1 MVKASSSALPS
12 PDLMF
17 NPFTFLLE
25 PLQFAFMR
33 DALLMGA
40 ILGVLCAVTGS
51 YLIVRQMS
59 MIGDVIAHSVV
70 PGISLAFFWG
80 WDLTLGAFI
89 TGLLSA
95 IVVALIEQRSPVKV
109 DAAMSLTLTS
119 FFALGILLIAR
130 LRTNQV
136 DLTKLLFGDI
146 LEVTPSDVWRTALI
160 TLGILLLVKLF
171 YKELLFYSFDP
182 LGAQASGLPV
192 QWLYLGLIGAITLTI
207 VATMQVVGVLLVT
220 ALLIGPAIT
229 AYLWVKELHQM
240 MILGGILGA
249 LATVGGMYSS
259 YYFDLPSGPAIVL
272 VIFSGFVITLL
283 FSPRQGLLTRH
294 WRHPNAQP

>member
-1 MVKASSSALPS
+1 MLN
-12 PDLMF
+12 LF
-17 NPFTFLLE
+17 NFLFE
-25 PLQFAFMR
+25 PLQFGFMR

-59 MIGDVIAHSVV
+59 MIGDVIAHSVL
-70 PGISLAFFWG
+70 PGLSLAFFWG
-80 WDLTLGAFI
+80 WDLTFGAFI

-95 IVVALIEQRSPVKV
+95 ILVAVVEQRSPVKV

-119 FFALGILLIAR
+119 FFACGILLIAR

-146 LEVTPSDVWRTALI
+146 LEVTPSDVGRTAVI
-160 TLGILLLVKLF
+160 TLVILVLVKLF

-192 QWLYLGLIGAITLTI
+192 QWLYLGLISAITLTI

-240 MILGGILGA
+240 MVLGGMFGA
-249 LATVGGMYSS
+249 LATVGGMYAS

-272 VIFSGFVITLL
+272 VIFTGFLVTLL
-283 FSPRQGLLTRH
+283 FSPRQGLLTQQR
-294 WRHPNAQP
+294 RSPPSQR

>member
-1 MVKASSSALPS
+1 
-12 PDLMF
+12 
-17 NPFTFLLE
+17 
-25 PLQFAFMR
+25 MR

-89 TGLLSA
+89 SGLLSA
-95 IVVALIEQRSPVKV
+95 ILVALIEQRSPIKV

-119 FFALGILLIAR
+119 FFACGILLIAR

-146 LEVTPSDVWRTALI
+146 LEVTPGDVWRTALI
-160 TLGILLLVKLF
+160 TLGILLLVKLL

-192 QWLYLGLIGAITLTI
+192 QWLYVGLISAITLTI

-249 LATVGGMYSS
+249 LATVGGMYAS

-272 VIFSGFVITLL
+272 VIFAAFLVALC
-283 FSPRQGLLTRH
+283 FSPRQGLLTKH
-294 WRHPNAQP
+294 WQRGNPPQR

>member
-1 MVKASSSALPS
+1 MFSQLPIDTMVNL
-12 PDLMF
+12 F
-17 NPFTFLLE
+17 NFFFE

-59 MIGDVIAHSVV
+59 MIGDVIAHSVM
-70 PGISLAFFWG
+70 PGLSLAFFWG
-80 WDLTLGAFI
+80 WDLTVGAFI
-89 TGLLSA
+89 AGLLSA
-95 IVVALIEQRSPVKV
+95 ILVAVVEQRSPVKV

-119 FFALGILLIAR
+119 FFACGILLIAR

-146 LEVTPSDVWRTALI
+146 LEVTPSDVGRTAVI
-160 TLGILLLVKLF
+160 TLLILVLVKLF

-192 QWLYLGLIGAITLTI
+192 QWLYLGLISAITLTI

-240 MILGGILGA
+240 MLLGGMFGA
-249 LATVGGMYSS
+249 LATVGGMYAS

-272 VIFSGFVITLL
+272 VIFTGFLVTLL
-283 FSPRQGLLTRH
+283 FSPRQGLLTQQGRS
-294 WRHPNAQP
+294 RPAQR